1 MCCYINFVG
10 PLRRVKKLYLNNPS
24 IPVPRQTL
32 FWKASLAK
40 RCTDD
45 KEERN
50 PLSPITGNA
59 NEDMLAGM
67 ETSDQGLKS
76 DNSEEDSISHLH
88 EHKPKEELENIS
100 NGGSS
105 FKFTNLQYNSARK

>member
-1 MCCYINFVG
+1 MK
-10 PLRRVKKLYLNNPS
+10 RVKKLYQNDPR

-40 RCTDD
+40 RCTDH

-50 PLSPITGNA
+50 PLSPTTGKA

-76 DNSEEDSISHLH
+76 DNSEEEASISHLH
-88 EHKPKEELENIS
+88 EHELKEELENIS

-105 FKFTNLQYNSARK
+105 FKFINLQYNSARI